1 MSNDKEVIQKLLKI
15 AENQQKIITKIAQ
28 NLATQP
34 MTGGASSWSDVTDEV
49 AAKLA
54 TIPGAKGY
62 SIQNAEVGA
71 QSGTLRGN
79 ILTPKNDENFYDVI
93 KALKGMLAGNSLTT
107 SDGQSVKVSTNPKD
121 VSFTG
126 MS

>member
-1 MSNDKEVIQKLLKI
+1 MANDKEVIQKLLRI

-34 MTGGASSWSDVTDEV
+34 GGMGGSTWGDVTDDV

-54 TIPGAKGY
+54 TIPAAKGY
-62 SIQNAEVGA
+62 SVQNAEVGA

-79 ILTPKNDENFYDVI
+79 IVTPKNDANFYDVL
-93 KALKGMLAGNSLTT
+93 KALKGLLAGKDVTT
-107 SDGQSVKVSTNPKD
+107 SDGESVKVSTNPFD
-121 VSFTG
+121 ISFTG
-126 MS
+126 MT